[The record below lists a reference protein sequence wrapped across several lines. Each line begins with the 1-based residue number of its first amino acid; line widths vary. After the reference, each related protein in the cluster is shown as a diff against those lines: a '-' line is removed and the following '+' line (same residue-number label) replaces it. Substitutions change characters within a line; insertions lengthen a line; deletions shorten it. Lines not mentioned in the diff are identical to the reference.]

1 MLLVLCS
8 HMDTAAHAF
17 VTRFAGRG
25 VRSLTCASVSQQ
37 GWKMAVRGKDGAA
50 EVELIAGID
59 GARVRLDEIEGV
71 ITRLGYVSGNE
82 LGHIVPEDRS
92 YVAAEMHA
100 FLFAFL
106 EALPRR
112 VVNPPSPGC
121 LYGPNIRAVQWRRL
135 ARQLG
140 IPVEQDLRAVG
151 ASPTSCPS
159 MDVTVIFEQSIGKPP
174 QCALRWTQQLAQ
186 CVCVPYLTARYA
198 DVQGGLYFAGVDTYP
213 NIESEEIACTLLD
226 CFRGRA

>member
-1 MLLVLCS
+1 MFLVLCS
-8 HMDTAAHAF
+8 PMDTAAHVF
-17 VTRFAGRG
+17 VNRFAGRG
-25 VRSLTCASVSQQ
+25 VRSLTSASVSQE
-37 GWKMAVRGKDGAA
+37 GWKIAVRGGAGAA
-50 EVELIAGID
+50 EVELTAAVD
-59 GARVRLDEIEGV
+59 GRRVRQEEIQGV
-71 ITRLGYVSGNE
+71 ITRLSYVSEDE

-140 IPVEQDLRAVG
+140 IPVEQDLRDVG
-151 ASPTSCPS
+151 GSPTSYPTI
-159 MDVTVIFEQSIGKPP
+159 DVTVIFDQSIGKPP

-198 DVQGGLYFAGVDTYP
+198 DVHGGLYLAGVDTYP
-213 NIESEEIACTLLD
+213 NLESEEIACTLLD
-226 CFRGRA
+226 CLRGRA